1 MDIKE
6 KLLRLKLE
14 REEQRL
20 RDKIIN
26 DALTKLSR
34 LSVLDIYYL
43 GQLDIIKLLIEHTEI
58 SDDYLIAVFK
68 GLAEAE
74 GVSETIKKLANSLID
89 KYSKGFKTERD

>member
-14 REEQRL
+14 REEQWL

-26 DALTKLSR
+26 DALTKLG
-34 LSVLDIYYL
+34 VLDIYYL

-58 SDDYLIAVFK
+58 SDDYLIAAFK
-68 GLAEAE
+68 GLAETE

-89 KYSKGFKTERD
+89 KYSKGFKTERG